1 MKIIKLGAIQ
11 NWEPL
16 NGGSLLFQSPKK
28 TRAVAFEVNTQEP
41 ATLVARH
48 ALGDTF
54 LGHVHGAARLEFTI
68 YGLTEVEVITKGK
81 VFVKLDARDM
91 TLPYVERE
99 TFTDL
104 EYRPKPQ
111 DDMARMMRLMERNEE
126 VRQAQHAEAERA
138 REHRLAEILSQ
149 VQNASRPA
157 QGNARPSD
165 PPATP
170 VPVEEKKEPDKSET
184 SGSNAD

>member
-1 MKIIKLGAIQ
+1 MKTFKLGAIQ

-28 TRAVAFEVNTQEP
+28 TRAVAFEVNTREP

-54 LGHVHGAARLEFTI
+54 LANVHGAARLEFTI
-68 YGLTEVEVITKGK
+68 YGLTEVEVLTDGP

-104 EYRPKPQ
+104 DYRPKPQ

-126 VRQAQHAEAERA
+126 VRQAQHAAAERA
-138 REHRLAEILSQ
+138 RELRLAEILSE
-149 VQNASRPA
+149 VRDT
-157 QGNARPSD
+157 ARSAWDGKDDGQPSS
-165 PPATP
+165 TP
-170 VPVEEKKEPDKSET
+170 VPEEPKAKPKEPK
-184 SGSNAD
+184 GSAADAD